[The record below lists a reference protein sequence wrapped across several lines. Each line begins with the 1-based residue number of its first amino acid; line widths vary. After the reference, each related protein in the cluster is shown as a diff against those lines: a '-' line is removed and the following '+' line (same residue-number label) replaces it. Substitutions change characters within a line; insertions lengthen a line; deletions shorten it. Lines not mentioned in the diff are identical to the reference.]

1 MFLGFAVFV
10 APDTPAGLEA
20 PVVPSVFWRTAKTVK
35 SLRTLET
42 VVILVTLQIVSSCS
56 ADHHTWNT
64 DSFAFPE
71 TLVCDLAYIDSL
83 DI

>member
-1 MFLGFAVFV
+1 MFV
-10 APDTPAGLEA
+10 APDTPEGLEA
-20 PVVPSVFWRTAKTVK
+20 LVVPSVFWRTAKTVMIQ
-35 SLRTLET
+35 RILET
-42 VVILVTLQIVSSCS
+42 VVIPVTLQIVSSYS

-83 DI
+83 GI